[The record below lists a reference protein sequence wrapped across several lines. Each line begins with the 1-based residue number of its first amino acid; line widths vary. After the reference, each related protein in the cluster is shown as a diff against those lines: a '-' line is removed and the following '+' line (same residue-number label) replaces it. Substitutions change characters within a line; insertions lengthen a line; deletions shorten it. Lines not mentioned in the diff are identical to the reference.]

1 VSGGGLVG
9 EEIADFSSKS
19 NPKGYFHQEI
29 RHPGSGKTVKVTAS
43 SHAGPFRVRLYTDR
57 GNHATDTHSTL
68 TSLDAAYKWAKK
80 HLAVSTFDD
89 LKKKL
94 TAKEDIDTAGVPDAV
109 PDFEM
114 AEKQIVPDIGVDDR
128 LYTEDGGLEDDDT
141 NKKVVP
147 AETAVSGRLYT
158 I

>member
-1 VSGGGLVG
+1 M
-9 EEIADFSSKS
+9 
-19 NPKGYFHQEI
+19 
-29 RHPGSGKTVKVTAS
+29 
-43 SHAGPFRVRLYTDR
+43 RLYTDK

-94 TAKEDIDTAGVPDAV
+94 TTKEDIDTAGVPDAV

-114 AEKQIVPDIGVDDR
+114 AERQDIVPDIGVDDR
-128 LYTEDGGLEDDDT
+128 LYTEDGGLDDEDT